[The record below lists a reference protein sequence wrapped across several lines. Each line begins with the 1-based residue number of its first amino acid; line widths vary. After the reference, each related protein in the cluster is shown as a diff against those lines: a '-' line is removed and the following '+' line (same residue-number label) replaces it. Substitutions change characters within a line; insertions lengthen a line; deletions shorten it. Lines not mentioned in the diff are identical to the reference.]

1 MKNKWSIRRL
11 WVPIVV
17 LIFVVACT
25 DEFEQPYNERIPAEE
40 SDLIGLWEII
50 SVQKDFAKTILDEYG
65 NSIVDDKNRTVWKDT
80 TVTITAQNG
89 YSEFIQ
95 FQSASGSDTFIA
107 SASLE
112 GIEAVAPVSM
122 PNMPLLQGNW
132 SMTRTINPE
141 KEMDDVSSIL
151 LYNPNDPHNSMGS
164 MVWTIKSQTPSEFT
178 IQYSF
183 GVSSYDTLFTKSFRK
198 R

>member
-11 WVPIVV
+11 WVPIVA
-17 LIFVVACT
+17 LIIVFACT
-25 DEFEQPYNERIPAEE
+25 DEFEQPYNERIPA
-40 SDLIGLWEII
+40 DQTGLIGLWEVV
-50 SVQKDFAKTILDEYG
+50 SVQKDFARTLLDENG

-80 TVTITAQNG
+80 TVTVTPQNG
-89 YSEFIQ
+89 YTEFIQ
-95 FQSASGSDTFIA
+95 FQSTAGSDTFIA

-122 PNMPLLQGNW
+122 PNMPLLQGKW

-141 KEMDDVSSIL
+141 KEMEDVSSIL

-164 MVWTIKSQTPSEFT
+164 MVWTIRSQTPSEFT

-183 GVSSYDTLFTKSFRK
+183 GVASYDTLFTKSFRK